1 MIELAEKVVTL
12 ARELFG
18 YQGRAVRMQSTDK
31 DYLLDNPN
39 RRCPIIEKARSE
51 LGYNPSV
58 QLDDGLRRSL
68 LWYGGNRVAEEA

>member
-1 MIELAEKVVTL
+1 MLELAEKVAAQ

-18 YQGRAVRMQSTDK
+18 YRGRVIRQQSTDK

-39 RRCPIIEKARSE
+39 RRCPIIEKARRE
-51 LGYNPSV
+51 LGYNPGV
-58 QLDDGLRRSL
+58 EIDEGLKRAL